1 MEPTAVIAYANITKQ
16 GKINLFPSGLII
28 DPVCPQLG
36 CTLDCKVYDMEAKEE
51 GLVPFGLLEVKVV
64 EGFVDFRNVQYLSTN
79 PDNELELKK

>member
-28 DPVCPQLG
+28 DPLG

-64 EGFVDFRNVQYLSTN
+64 EGFVDFRNVQYFSTN

>member
-28 DPVCPQLG
+28 DPLG

-51 GLVPFGLLEVKVV
+51 GLVPYGLLEFKVV
-64 EGFVDFRNVQYLSTN
+64 EEGFVDFRNVQIFINQS
-79 PDNELELKK
+79 